1 MFRQF
6 NGEDV
11 FVCEYFLDFG
21 KPLLMPNPFMNAM
34 LGIKKYNF
42 PKSFSQSCKIGK
54 KKFAAQISRQQTTFY
69 MGSQTRRSKSCGIKC
84 FDLNSSPF
92 KALL

>member
-1 MFRQF
+1 MGKMFL
-6 NGEDV
+6 
-11 FVCEYFLDFG
+11 CEYFLDFSN
-21 KPLLMPNPFMNAM
+21 PLLMPNPFMNTI
-34 LGIKKYNF
+34 LGIKNITF
-42 PKSFSQSCKIGK
+42 LSLLVNHAKSEK

-69 MGSQTRRSKSCGIKC
+69 TGSQTRRSKSCGIKC